1 MKPEVWRRME
11 EICQR
16 ALELDESRRA
26 EFLQSACGGDDGLR
40 HQVESL
46 LIHEKEAENF
56 IETPALE
63 VAGKVLA
70 KAARSKEN
78 AKDIIGSTVSH
89 YRVIKKLGAGGMGVV
104 YQAEDTNLG
113 RLVALKFLADD
124 IAGDS
129 QALSR
134 FQREAK
140 SASGL
145 NHPNIVTI
153 YELGNVDGTHYIA
166 MEMVSGETLRSLI
179 ASGPLPFRKAIAIA
193 TQIADA
199 LAKAH
204 ESGLVHRDLKPENL
218 MVADDGTV
226 KILDFG
232 LAKLRGPD
240 QNLGSDAAT
249 LVSSISEPGTVMG
262 TVGYMS
268 PEQMNGG
275 VVDFRSDQFSF
286 GAVLHEMVHGRP
298 AFQGK
303 TKAEIMAAILR
314 DQPERLPS
322 VKLQAPAPFFWILE
336 RCLAK
341 DPNQRYAS
349 TRDLVRDLTRI
360 RDLRKDPGTRDAVAR
375 SSNIPVQRTVLV
387 GRDRELVSLRQLVDR
402 EDVRL
407 ITLTGPGGIGKTRL
421 ALQVVSEVSAGFVG
435 GVCFVSLSAISKT
448 ESMIAAIA
456 RELGLREG
464 PGQSAGETLRE
475 YVSGLAQPL
484 LLLLDN
490 FEHLLSASFD
500 VAELLTL
507 NPNLKVVVT
516 SQSLLHVY
524 GEHEFPVP
532 PLAAPDLKSVTIAPE
547 SLLHFPAV
555 ALFLERAKAAKN
567 DFRLTKENAATIAA
581 ICARLDGVP
590 LSIELAASR
599 VKMLSPAAMLAR
611 LDSSLNLLIGG
622 ARDLPI
628 RQQTLRGTVDWS
640 YSLLNAAE
648 QSLFRRLSVFIGGCT
663 LEAVEAACDTKSDL
677 GLDVLDGMASMVD
690 KSLVQQIELPGAET
704 RFLMLSAIREYALER
719 LAGSGEE
726 FATRRAHAA
735 YYLVLAEEC
744 GGELATHPEWL
755 ERFDLEQHNFR
766 EALEFLIKSG
776 DAEWGMRLGSALFHF
791 WETREHFEE
800 GRALLERLLK
810 LPGAGQPKMCARPL
824 FYAAVLAIA
833 QGDFSAAQ
841 KLQEQSLKACRELG
855 DHRGV
860 AVALNALG
868 VTARDRGDLTEARS
882 LIEQCVATWRD
893 LGSSVDAARALSNL
907 ANVVRLQG
915 DFARASALY
924 EECLAIF
931 RETGDHSGVAWTL
944 NYQGDLMR
952 ESVDSTAARSYYEQ
966 SLSAFRQL
974 GDGWG
979 VASALCDLARLG
991 AAQGKHEDA
1000 EHLYGE
1006 SIKVFRDLG
1015 HKRGIARVLECF
1027 AVSAAAQSRPEQAL
1041 RLAGAAAAL
1050 RQRVGAPLIPAEQ
1063 ARLESK
1069 LEPARGKLTN
1079 TAGLQAWSLGWEM
1092 SPEEAVD
1099 EVLSAKGDFAG
1110 NRDSA
1115 GG

>member
-1 MKPEVWRRME
+1 ME
-11 EICQR
+11 T
-16 ALELDESRRA
+16 S
-26 EFLQSACGGDDGLR
+26 
-40 HQVESL
+40 
-46 LIHEKEAENF
+46 
-56 IETPALE
+56 ALE
-63 VAGKVLA
+63 VAGKALA
-70 KAARSKEN
+70 NANSKEN
-78 AKDIIGSTVSH
+78 VKSIVGSTVSH
-89 YRVIKKLGAGGMGVV
+89 YRVIDKLGAGGMGVV
-104 YQAEDTNLG
+104 YKAEDTNLG

-124 IAGDS
+124 IARDS

-140 SASGL
+140 AASGL

-179 ASGPLPFRKAIAIA
+179 ASQPVPFRKAIAIA
-193 TQIADA
+193 TQVADA

-204 ESGLVHRDLKPENL
+204 ETGLVHRDLKPENL
-218 MVADDGTV
+218 MVAEDGTA

-240 QNLGSDAAT
+240 QNLDSDAST

-262 TVGYMS
+262 TIGYMS

-275 VVDFRSDQFSF
+275 IVDFRSDQFSF
-286 GAVLHEMVHGRP
+286 GAVLHEMVNGRP
-298 AFQGK
+298 AFPGR
-303 TKAEIMAAILR
+303 TRAEIMAAILR
-314 DQPERLPS
+314 DQPERLTS
-322 VKLQAPAPFFWILE
+322 IKLQVPAPFFWILE

-360 RDLRKDPGTRDAVAR
+360 RDLRIDPGTRDALP
-375 SSNIPVQRTVLV
+375 SSSSIPVQRTALV
-387 GRDRELVSLRQLVDR
+387 GREREVAALRHLVERD
-402 EDVRL
+402 DVRL

-421 ALQVVSEVSAGFVG
+421 ALQVVAEMTGGFAG
-435 GVCFVSLSAISKT
+435 GVCFVSLSAVGKT
-448 ESMIAAIA
+448 ESLTAAMA
-456 RELGLREG
+456 RGVGLREI
-464 PGQSAGETLRE
+464 PGQSADETLRE
-475 YVSGLAQPL
+475 YVSGLTQPL

-490 FEHLLSASFD
+490 FEHLLSASSD

-507 NPNLKVVVT
+507 SPNLKVVVT
-516 SQSLLHVY
+516 SQALLHIY

-532 PLAAPDLKSVTIAPE
+532 PLPVPDAKSGTIAPE

-567 DFRLTKENAATIAA
+567 DFRLTKENAAAIAA
-581 ICARLDGVP
+581 ICVRLDGLP

-599 VKMLSPAAMLAR
+599 VKMLSPAAMLTR
-611 LDSSLNLLIGG
+611 LDSSLTLLTGG
-622 ARDLPI
+622 ARDLPV

-648 QSLFRRLSVFIGGCT
+648 QSLFRRLSVFVGGCT
-663 LEAVEAACDTKSDL
+663 LEAVEAVCDTKADL

-690 KSLVQQIELPGAET
+690 KSLAQQLEHSGAET
-704 RFLMLSAIREYALER
+704 RFVMLSAIREYALER

-726 FATRRAHAA
+726 LATRRAHAA

-755 ERFDLEQHNFR
+755 ERFDLEQNNFR
-766 EALEFLIKSG
+766 EALEFLIKTG

-791 WETREHFEE
+791 WETREHFSE

-810 LPGAGQPKMCARPL
+810 LPGAGQPKMRARPL
-824 FYAAVLAIA
+824 FYAAVLAVA
-833 QGDFSAAQ
+833 QGDFPSAQ
-841 KLQEQSLKACRELG
+841 KLQEESLEACRELH
-855 DHRGV
+855 DHRGA

-868 VTARDRGDLTEARS
+868 VTARDRGDLKEACS
-882 LIEQCVATWRD
+882 LFEQCAATWRE
-893 LGSSVDAARALSNL
+893 LGSSVDTARALSNL

-915 DFARASALY
+915 DLARASALY

-931 RETGDHSGVAWTL
+931 RQTGDHSGVAWTL

-952 ESVDSTAARSYYEQ
+952 ESVDASAARSYYEQ
-966 SLSAFRQL
+966 SLSSFRQL
-974 GDGWG
+974 ADGWG

-991 AAQGKHEDA
+991 AAEGKHDDA

-1006 SIKVFRDLG
+1006 SVKMFQDLG

-1063 ARLESK
+1063 AGLERK
-1069 LEPARGKLTN
+1069 LEPARNQLTN
-1079 TAGLQAWSLGWEM
+1079 TASLQAWSSGWEM
-1092 SPEEAVD
+1092 SPEEAVH
-1099 EVLSAKGDFAG
+1099 EILGSKGDSG
-1110 NRDSA
+1110 TGHGSA
-1115 GG
+1115 SG